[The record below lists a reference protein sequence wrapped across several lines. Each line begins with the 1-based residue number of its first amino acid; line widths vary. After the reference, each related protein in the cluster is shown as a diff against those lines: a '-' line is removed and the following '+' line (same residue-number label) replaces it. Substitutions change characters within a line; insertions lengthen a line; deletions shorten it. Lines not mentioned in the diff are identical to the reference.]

1 MNYYRDKK
9 GRIKPIMYPLMILG
23 GIAFVLFFGW
33 IVMLL
38 WNAILPDLVNVRQ
51 MNIWQ
56 AMGLLVLCK
65 ILFGSWSGKNRRWGS
80 HKERTEWRQNWS
92 NMTPEERTK
101 FRQEWRQRCV
111 PGEEKYRG
119 PDESASSGNTGTAE

>member
-1 MNYYRDKK
+1 MKYYRDKK

-51 MNIWQ
+51 INIWQ
-56 AMGLLVLCK
+56 SMGLLVLCK
-65 ILFGSWSGKNRRWGS
+65 ILFGSWGGKSRGWNR
-80 HKERTEWRQNWS
+80 HKEHSAWRQNWS
-92 NMTPEERTK
+92 NMTPEERIK
-101 FRQEWRQRCV
+101 FRQEWRRRCE
-111 PGEEKYRG
+111 PGEEKNRG
-119 PDESASSGNTGTAE
+119 ADEQTNRGTDEQ